1 MSENENIE
9 AGAFKSGFVA
19 LVGRPNVG
27 KSTLTNALLGE
38 KVSIVTPKPQT
49 TRNRIHGILNRDDA
63 QVVLVDTPGFC
74 GSETPLR
81 RVLRKI
87 AGQAPA
93 DSDVTLIVA
102 EIKGREPSLAQVDRD
117 IIQAAQASGRKV
129 ILAINKID
137 RLERKEMLLP
147 WIEEFSK
154 QSELAAIIPISA
166 TKGDGLDVLLDTVL
180 SFLPEGPAMFPAD
193 MYTDQVERRMCEELI
208 REQLLFQTHEE
219 VPHNAAVVIETF
231 EDGRPEGEICHL
243 EGRIIVAR
251 DSQKGIV
258 VGKKGA
264 RIKEISTKARLCIEE
279 LLGSKV
285 FLRLS
290 VVVDQQWTRH
300 EQSILRYGIGLELE
314 E

>member
-1 MSENENIE
+1 MTNNNTEVH
-9 AGAFKSGFVA
+9 KSGFVA

-49 TRNRIHGILNRDDA
+49 TRTRIHAIVNRPNA
-63 QVVLVDTPGFC
+63 QLVLVDTPGFC

-87 AGQAPA
+87 AGKAPA
-93 DSDVTLIVA
+93 DSDVTLIVTDL
-102 EIKGREPSLAQVDRD
+102 KGKEPNISKTDREV
-117 IIQAAQASGRKV
+117 IQAAMEGPGKV
-129 ILAINKID
+129 VLAINKID
-137 RLERKEMLLP
+137 RLPRKELLLP
-147 WIEEFSK
+147 WIETFAAETS
-154 QSELAAIIPISA
+154 LHAIIPISA
-166 TKGDGLDVLLDTVL
+166 LKGDGLDVLEETLL
-180 SFLPEGPAMFPAD
+180 SLLPEGEAMFPPD
-193 MYTDQVERRMCEELI
+193 MYTDQVERCMCEELI

-219 VPHNAAVVIETF
+219 VPHSAAVVLEVF
-231 EDGRPEGEICHL
+231 DDGREAGKMCRL

-264 RIKEISTKARLCIEE
+264 RIKEISTKARENIEE
-279 LLGSKV
+279 LLGCKV
-285 FLRLS
+285 FLRLA
-290 VVVDQQWTRH
+290 VAVDKQWTRH
-300 EQSILRYGIGLELE
+300 ETSILRYGIGQELE

>member
-1 MSENENIE
+1 MTDNNNI
-9 AGAFKSGFVA
+9 ATPRSGFVA

-49 TRNRIHGILNRDDA
+49 TRTRIHAIVNRPNV
-63 QVVLVDTPGFC
+63 QFVLVDTPGFC

-87 AGQAPA
+87 AGKAPA
-93 DSDVTLIVA
+93 DSDITLIVTDM
-102 EIKGREPSLAQVDRD
+102 KGKEPNISKTDREV
-117 IIQAAQASGRKV
+117 IEAAQSGPGKV
-129 ILAINKID
+129 VLAINKID
-137 RLERKEMLLP
+137 RLPRKEMLLP
-147 WIEEFSK
+147 WIETFSAET
-154 QSELAAIIPISA
+154 SLEAIIPISA
-166 TKGDGLDVLLDTVL
+166 KNGDGLETLEKKLISL
-180 SFLPEGPAMFPAD
+180 LPEGEAMFPLD

-219 VPHNAAVVIETF
+219 VPHSAAVVLETF
-231 EDGRPEGEICHL
+231 EDGRPKGGMVRL

-258 VGKKGA
+258 VGNKGA
-264 RIKEISTKARLCIEE
+264 RIKEISTKARENIEE

-285 FLRLS
+285 FLRLA
-290 VVVDQQWTRH
+290 VAVDKQWTRH
-300 EQSILRYGIGLELE
+300 ETSILRYGIGLELE